1 LSESSPDPEKHES
14 VNSPDPG
21 FASDLYQL
29 AKPRLSLLVVITA
42 ALGVAAAWPFISNPS
57 RPLTTPE
64 MLDRL
69 LQMVGLAGGTA
80 LLAAAANALNQYFER
95 QSDQLMKRTAQRATA
110 TGRIGGKVIFAYSV
124 VTGFCGTALLYSAG
138 NQLASLL
145 GILSLMLYILIYTPL
160 KKMST
165 INTLVGAIP
174 GALPPLIGWC
184 GTGAD
189 IMHPVGLSLFFILFA
204 WQIPHF
210 LAIAWMYREEYER
223 AGFRMLPVV
232 DPDGHRTARAAVMW
246 SLLLCAA
253 SLIPAI
259 SGASGGIYLTVAIGL
274 GGFMT
279 LRALGLAKNRDRAA
293 ARRLFLA
300 SLIYLPLVL
309 GALVANPSSGGR

>member
-1 LSESSPDPEKHES
+1 MAESSHDQPERES
-14 VNSPDPG
+14 ENSTDPG

-42 ALGVAAAWPFISNPS
+42 ALGVAAAWPFIGNPS

-69 LQMVGLAGGTA
+69 LQMAGLAGGTA
-80 LLAAAANALNQYFER
+80 LLAASANALNQYFER
-95 QSDQLMKRTAQRATA
+95 QPDQLMKRTANRATA
-110 TGRIGGKVIFAYSV
+110 TGRIGGKVIFVYSV
-124 VTGFCGTALLYSAG
+124 LTGFCGTALLYIAG
-138 NQLASLL
+138 NELASFL

-160 KKMST
+160 KKKST
-165 INTLVGAIP
+165 LNTLVGAIP

-189 IMHPVGLSLFFILFA
+189 ILHPVGLSLFFILFA

-223 AGFRMLPVV
+223 AGFQMLPVI
-232 DPDGHRTARAAVMW
+232 DPEGHRTARAAVMW
-246 SLLLCAA
+246 SLFLCAA
-253 SLIPAI
+253 SLIPAVT
-259 SGASGGIYLTVAIGL
+259 GASGWVYLSVAISL

-279 LRALGLAKNRDRAA
+279 LRALGLARDRDRAA

-309 GALVANPSSGGR
+309 GALVANPSAGG

>member
-1 LSESSPDPEKHES
+1 MAESSHNQPEHES
-14 VNSPDPG
+14 ENSPDPG

-42 ALGVAAAWPFISNPS
+42 ALGVAAAWPFIGSPS

-69 LQMVGLAGGTA
+69 LQMAGLAGGTA
-80 LLAAAANALNQYFER
+80 LLAASANALNQYFER
-95 QSDQLMKRTAQRATA
+95 QPDQLMKRTANRATA
-110 TGRIGGKVIFAYSV
+110 TGRIGGKVIFVYSV
-124 VTGFCGTALLYSAG
+124 LTGFCGTALLYIAG
-138 NQLASLL
+138 NQLASFL

-160 KKMST
+160 KKKST
-165 INTLVGAIP
+165 LNTLVGAIP

-189 IMHPVGLSLFFILFA
+189 ILHPVGLSLFFILFA

-223 AGFRMLPVV
+223 AGFRMLPVI
-232 DPDGHRTARAAVMW
+232 DPEGHRTARAAVMW
-246 SLLLCAA
+246 SLFLCAA
-253 SLIPAI
+253 SLIPAVT
-259 SGASGGIYLTVAIGL
+259 GASGWVYLSVAISL

-279 LRALGLAKNRDRAA
+279 LRALGLARDRDRAA

-309 GALVANPSSGGR
+309 GALVANPSAGG